1 VQRKVSAYQRAMA
14 MGKPELLL
22 HICCAPCSTHVVE
35 VLKEDYN
42 VTGYFYNPNIHPE
55 SEYVRR
61 EDEMKRYAQKIGL
74 ELVCAEYDDARW
86 FEMVKGMEDVPEG
99 GERCFLCYRMRLEK
113 TAQYAEEHGYQFFT
127 TTLSVSPHKN
137 AAKINE
143 IGSQVAGRRQLQFYT
158 ANFKK
163 RGGFERRVRMSKEAG
178 LYRQS
183 YCGCIFSQ
191 REAAQRQLKRAKR

>member
-1 VQRKVSAYQRAMA
+1 ME
-14 MGKPELLL
+14 KPKLLL

-42 VTGYFYNPNIHPE
+42 LTGYFYNPNIHPK
-55 SEYVRR
+55 SEYLRR
-61 EDEMKRYAQKIGL
+61 EEEMKRYVRKIDL

-86 FEMVKGMEDVPEG
+86 FQMVKGMEDVPEG
-99 GERCFLCYRMRLEK
+99 GERCFLCFRLRLEEA
-113 TAQYAEEHGYQFFT
+113 AQYAKKHGYQFLA
-127 TTLSVSPHKN
+127 TTLSISPHKN

-143 IGSQVAGRRQLQFYT
+143 VGSEVADRYQLQWY
-158 ANFKK
+158 AADFKK
-163 RGGFERRVRMSKEAG
+163 RGGFERSIHMSKEAG

-191 REAAQRQLKRAKR
+191 REATQRRGKRT